1 MASKCNLEI
10 LSFMRALIPDLKR
23 KIATAFL
30 LASATVFVSC
40 ASQKQQVR
48 LVDDPDAHHESTIPW
63 DKQEK
68 WETENQFSGMTDRR

>member
-1 MASKCNLEI
+1 
-10 LSFMRALIPDLKR
+10 MRALIPDLKR
-23 KIATAFL
+23 KIATALL

>member
-1 MASKCNLEI
+1 
-10 LSFMRALIPDLKR
+10 MRALIPSLKR
-23 KIATAFL
+23 EIATALL
-30 LASATVFVSC
+30 LASATMFVSC